1 MKESATMQRMP
12 PVQNPT
18 ALSGSDAWL
27 PAWIFAAETHAKQTM
42 PGSECPYL
50 QHLGHVAMEILQAH
64 QYQALPDLNLAM
76 MCAILHDS
84 IEDQGVSHDLLVQKF
99 SQAVAD
105 GVLALSKRD
114 DLPKAEAMADSLARI
129 RLQPPSVW
137 CVKLADRISNLSS
150 PPPPHWSGGKAALY
164 AGEGETILGAL
175 GDAHVYLA
183 ERLRQKIGRYPLTL
197 PL

>member
-1 MKESATMQRMP
+1 MKESVTMQGIP
-12 PVQNPT
+12 PVQNPVS
-18 ALSGSDAWL
+18 LSGTDAWL
-27 PAWIFAAETHAKQTM
+27 SAWIFAAETHAKQTM
-42 PGSECPYL
+42 PGSERPYL
-50 QHLGHVAMEILQAH
+50 QHLGHVAMEILVAH

-76 MCAILHDS
+76 MCAVLHDS
-84 IEDQGVSHDLLVQKF
+84 IEDQGVSHDLPARKF
-99 SQAVAD
+99 GQAAAN

-150 PPPPHWSGGKAALY
+150 PPPPHWSGEKAGLY
-164 AGEGETILGAL
+164 AREGETILLAL
-175 GDAHVYLA
+175 GDAHAYLA
-183 ERLRQKIGRYPLTL
+183 ERLRQKIDRYPLTL